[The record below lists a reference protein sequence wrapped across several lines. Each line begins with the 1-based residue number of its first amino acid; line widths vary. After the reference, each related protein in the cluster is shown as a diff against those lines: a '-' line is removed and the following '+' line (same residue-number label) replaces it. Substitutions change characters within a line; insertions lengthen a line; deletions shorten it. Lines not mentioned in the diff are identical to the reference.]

1 MAEIIRGKVNF
12 HNTVKEKSK
21 KDGYKMI
28 KTQDYRLGILKD
40 IYIDHI
46 KNPDRSILVS
56 IKTRKEALAYRYLQ
70 RRGFINLKLESS
82 DELQLKIILLQSG
95 VDYIRN
101 LEKELG

>member
-1 MAEIIRGKVNF
+1 
-12 HNTVKEKSK
+12 
-21 KDGYKMI
+21 MI

-40 IYIDHI
+40 IYINYI
-46 KNPDRSILVS
+46 KNPDRSIVVS

-82 DELQLKIILLQSG
+82 DELQLKIVLSQSG
-95 VDYIRN
+95 IDYIRN